1 MTSECLPHQVCE
13 LKVASALGY
22 GAAGAPDL
30 GVPPNAELF
39 ITVELLN
46 WVGVEDI
53 SATKD
58 GSMLKRV
65 LRRGQGWERARARYE
80 VKLDLEVRRSPSAPA
95 ASSAEGLV
103 VTLGAIAS
111 NAKVAEMGTRLVEM
125 EGAVTGA
132 SPADLAARLETLLPL
147 MQLYETAELRV
158 SLPKTAGAGAD
169 AGADGALMCLKV
181 RLESWTKVEEVPF
194 TDGQVIRKVLR
205 ESERGDPLTPNE
217 ESICVV
223 RYTVRRLASA
233 AQGEGSGA
241 PSWRADGEVL
251 EEVPIERART
261 FMQSEGGAAGVLP
274 CIDAAV
280 RHMKSGE
287 LVQLTAASSWAYG
300 SPSFD
305 SSGLSLARESAVVIE
320 LELLSF
326 VRAKETW
333 SMDGEERL
341 AAQMRFKSRG
351 NKLFARGE
359 YRFALH
365 KFVRP
370 SLSAPEC
377 RPPVAECPGVRRS
390 AVGSH

>member
-1 MTSECLPHQVCE
+1 M
-13 LKVASALGY
+13 
-22 GAAGAPDL
+22 
-30 GVPPNAELF
+30 
-39 ITVELLN
+39 
-46 WVGVEDI
+46 
-53 SATKD
+53 
-58 GSMLKRV
+58 
-65 LRRGQGWERARARYE
+65 
-80 VKLDLEVRRSPSAPA
+80 
-95 ASSAEGLV
+95 
-103 VTLGAIAS
+103 
-111 NAKVAEMGTRLVEM
+111 
-125 EGAVTGA
+125 
-132 SPADLAARLETLLPL
+132 
-147 MQLYETAELRV
+147 
-158 SLPKTAGAGAD
+158 
-169 AGADGALMCLKV
+169 
-181 RLESWTKVEEVPF
+181 EEVPF
-194 TDGQVIRKVLR
+194 TDGMVIKKILR
-205 ESERGDPLTPNE
+205 ESEKGDHLTPNE

-305 SSGLSLARESAVVIE
+305 SSDSSGLSLARESAVVIE

-365 KFVRP
+365 KFVHP

-377 RPPVAECPGVRRS
+377 RRVPLGASEYS
-390 AVGSH
+390 